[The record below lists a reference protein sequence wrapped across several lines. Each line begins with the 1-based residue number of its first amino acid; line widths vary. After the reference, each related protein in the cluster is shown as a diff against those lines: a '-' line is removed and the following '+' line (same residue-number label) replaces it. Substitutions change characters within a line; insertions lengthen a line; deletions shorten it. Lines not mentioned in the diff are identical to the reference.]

1 MARDRT
7 AFAQWWADR
16 YTRGLAEDVRARRRA
31 EIASDVFEQ
40 VHAASATDGRATDG
54 GGAIAWRAARGIPA
68 DLAWRRQEK
77 RAMQGV
83 TPDPS
88 GSRLRN
94 AWAVVTQNWFAP
106 IAVLVGVFN
115 LMASIA
121 VATEAGGQ
129 MPGQVIGPMVM
140 TAFALSIFGG
150 LWLRWRAGRA
160 VAARPDPSTHEFPTV
175 SRGQLG
181 KLAAVLVGS
190 LALLVVGVSTG
201 AGQVFFVGLVLIAG
215 SALVLGGRLLVRA
228 LRSADMA
235 DKAALANGM
244 IIAGTLPALAF
255 FWMVV
260 PALLAIA
267 VIYGVLGTSPRVRSA
282 T

>member
-1 MARDRT
+1 MGLDGT
-7 AFAQWWADR
+7 AFARWWTDR
-16 YTRGLAEDVRARRRA
+16 YTRGLAEEVRDRRRA

-40 VHAASATDGRATDG
+40 VQMASTASSSPGT
-54 GGAIAWRAARGIPA
+54 AIAWRATRGIPA

-77 RAMQGV
+77 RVMQGA
-83 TPDPS
+83 TPDPR

-94 AWAVVTQNWFAP
+94 TWGVVTQNWFAP

-115 LMASIA
+115 LLASIA
-121 VATEAGGQ
+121 VATEADGK
-129 MPGQVIGPMVM
+129 MPGTVIGPIVM

-160 VAARPDPSTHEFPTV
+160 RSLRPDPAARVPAAV
-175 SRGQLG
+175 SGRQIGL
-181 KLAAVLVGS
+181 LAAVLVGS
-190 LALLVVGVSTG
+190 LALLVVGVSTD
-201 AGQVFFVGLVLIAG
+201 AIPVFFVGLVLIAG

-228 LRSADMA
+228 LGSADMA

-244 IIAGTLPALAF
+244 IIVGTLPALAF

-260 PALLAIA
+260 PALMAIA
-267 VIYGVLGTSPRVRSA
+267 VIYGVLGTIPRVRSA
-282 T
+282 GRP

>member
-1 MARDRT
+1 
-7 AFAQWWADR
+7 
-16 YTRGLAEDVRARRRA
+16 
-31 EIASDVFEQ
+31 
-40 VHAASATDGRATDG
+40 
-54 GGAIAWRAARGIPA
+54 
-68 DLAWRRQEK
+68 
-77 RAMQGV
+77 MQGA

-115 LMASIA
+115 LLLSIG
-121 VATEAGGQ
+121 VATEADGK
-129 MPGQVIGPMVM
+129 MPGQVIGPIVM
-140 TAFALSIFGG
+140 TVFALSIFGG

-160 VAARPDPSTHEFPTV
+160 RALRPDLAARVPEAV
-175 SRGQLG
+175 SGRQIGL
-181 KLAAVLVGS
+181 LAALLVGS
-190 LALLVVGVSTG
+190 LALLVVGVSTDTG
-201 AGQVFFVGLVLIAG
+201 YVFFVGLVLIAG
-215 SALVLGGRLLVRA
+215 SVLVLGGRLLVRA